1 MPRTYPHAKE
11 WTEQGGKGEK
21 SVVTLHSMDGYTG
34 QIKRV
39 SLTLEDLSSWNGVT
53 PDPDDRH
60 ILAAAFK
67 ADVDHIISTDVKHLL
82 NGSVQKN
89 IHHRWFE
96 LKMEKPNNE
105 SKPLVL
111 SPKHFFEQ
119 YPKYRS

>member
-1 MPRTYPHAKE
+1 MK
-11 WTEQGGKGEK
+11 
-21 SVVTLHSMDGYTG
+21 YTG

-39 SLTLEDLSSWNGVT
+39 SLTLEDLSLWNNIT

-67 ADVDHIISTDVKHLL
+67 PGVDHIISTDVK
-82 NGSVQKN
+82 QN
-89 IHHRWFE
+89 IQHRWFE

-105 SKPLVL
+105 SAPLVL

-119 YPKYRS
+119 YPEYRS

>member
-1 MPRTYPHAKE
+1 MASLE
-11 WTEQGGKGEK
+11 
-21 SVVTLHSMDGYTG
+21 YTG

-67 ADVDHIISTDVKHLL
+67 ADVDNIISTDVKHLL
-82 NGSVQKN
+82 NGSVQQN

-105 SKPLVL
+105 STPLVL
-111 SPKHFFEQ
+111 SPKHFFKQ
-119 YPKYRS
+119 YPNYRS